1 MGVLMTFVSTVLG
14 GVLIFVIGQ
23 FLLKI
28 IIEPMMELKKSIGAL
43 SYILL
48 LHHSKISNAIPNE
61 DVANEIKNRSVDILS
76 KANVVTDS
84 KIILRMFGL
93 PSKPNISLAM
103 KSLNRI
109 YYYLL
114 EGSRHFEKSTSF
126 NGKKTD
132 FAIETSYAI
141 NKISKLLKFKI
152 DHE

>member
-1 MGVLMTFVSTVLG
+1 MTFVSTVLG
-14 GVLIFVIGQ
+14 GVLIFILGQ

-28 IIEPMMELKKSIGAL
+28 IIEPMMELKKSLGAL

-48 LHHSKISNAIPNE
+48 LHHSKISNATLNE

-84 KIILRMFGL
+84 RIILKIFGL
-93 PSKPNISLAM
+93 PSKPNILLAM

-109 YYYLL
+109 YYCLL
-114 EGSRHFEKSTSF
+114 EGARHFESSASF
-126 NGKKTD
+126 NSKKTD
-132 FAIETSYAI
+132 FAIEASDAI
-141 NKISKLLKFKI
+141 SKASKLLKLKI